1 MSQGHYIDIILAQF
15 NMSDAHPVSKPL
27 HKMIKFNSSLDLMGP
42 TIEVPYAKAIGSL
55 MYAALSTWPN
65 LAFAIQHLSQFI
77 MTYGVEHWTAI
88 KHVLRYLKGSRD
100 SGITFTRDA
109 SLDLEIF
116 VDSDYANRTD
126 ALSINWYVAILGGGA
141 IAWSSKKQ

>member
-1 MSQGHYIDIILAQF
+1 
-15 NMSDAHPVSKPL
+15 
-27 HKMIKFNSSLDLMGP
+27 
-42 TIEVPYAKAIGSL
+42 

-77 MTYGVEHWTAI
+77 MSYRAEHWTTI
-88 KHVLRYLKGSRD
+88 KHVLRYLKGSCD
-100 SGITFTRDA
+100 DGITFTQDA
-109 SLDLEIF
+109 GLNLEIF

-126 ALSINWYVAILGGGA
+126 TLSVNGYMSILGGGA